1 MSLLD
6 DLAVKYGAD
15 KTPKLKHHYTDVY
28 RMLFGSDDIGPG
40 VYSVRKV
47 CEIGT
52 AEGAS
57 LFMWRDYFPNAT
69 IYGGEIDQ
77 KRVDLMKNQDRI
89 QVFKCDQ
96 FNKQDIKNLIDKTGS
111 DIDLFIDDGSHH
123 PTHQLFTCTWIMP
136 LLNKEAIYVIEDV
149 DDVSADNIF
158 GHLIACGYSVQMVR
172 VGLRHDDRLI
182 IVRHK
187 EGNFKYE

>member
-1 MSLLD
+1 MKLLD
-6 DLAVKYGAD
+6 ELAVKYGAD
-15 KTPKLKHHYTDVY
+15 KTPRLKHHYTDVY
-28 RMLFGSDDIGPG
+28 ASLFPLRELD
-40 VYSVRKV
+40 VFKV

-69 IYGGEIDQ
+69 IYGGEIDS
-77 KRVDLMKNQDRI
+77 KRVDMLQNQDRI

-96 FNKQDIKNLIDKTGS
+96 FNYKDVTALIEKTGG

-123 PTHQLFTCTWIMP
+123 PTHQLFTCAWIMP
-136 LLNKEAIYVIEDV
+136 LLKKDAIYVIEDV

-158 GHLIACGYSVQMVR
+158 GHLIACGYSVQMIR

-187 EGNFKYE
+187 DE